1 VARLLNYLLL
11 LSLKAISRLF
21 WRFETEWVGDP
32 PPGDRWSGIRICVI
46 LNHTSLYEWVF
57 AGLPPARFLRKIA
70 YHGVVPV
77 AAKTVARPIVGR
89 FFSLVAAHVV
99 SISRQRDHTWR
110 SVLTKIG
117 DPKAIIVILPEG
129 HMLRPTGLDSEGRP
143 MRIRG
148 GIADILEAVPD
159 GRMLLAYSGGLHH
172 VQAPGEHLPRLFR
185 TVRMSFE
192 LVDVAAYRERL
203 LAAAGESGFRAAVL
217 ADLEGR
223 LARHCPV
230 RDGTCPAR
238 QKTASASAA
247 RPGRGK

>member
-1 VARLLNYLLL
+1 VARLVNYLLL

-21 WRFETEWVGDP
+21 WRFETSWVGDP
-32 PPGDRWSGIRICVI
+32 PPGDRWSGIRVCAI

-77 AAKTVARPIVGR
+77 AAKTVARPLVGH

-110 SVLTKIG
+110 AVLAKIG
-117 DPKAIIVILPEG
+117 DPKAIVVILPEG
-129 HMLRPTGLDSEGRP
+129 HMLRPTGLDSEGHP

-148 GIADILEAVPD
+148 GIADFLEAVPE

-203 LAAAGESGFRAAVL
+203 RATAGESFRAAVV
-217 ADLEGR
+217 ADLEDR

-230 RDGTCPAR
+230 RDDTCPPR
-238 QKTASASAA
+238 RRSANPSAA
-247 RPGRGK
+247 SPGRGK